1 MKEIN
6 LNQLSTS
13 KLSHNH
19 ELLSSLSAV
28 GYSKGNKGGRLGRP
42 GKLSVEQIYEFIMLK
57 SQYSIQYWKC
67 LFKLYQKIYPDVVM
81 PVYHNCLSSVYKFF
95 FWIVKAINLILYQNR
110 NRFLAGKV
118 KVALIDSTPLPV
130 CHILRSSMH
139 RTMKEFAEFSK
150 GTMGWYF
157 GMKFHIVID
166 YSTNLPIYATF
177 TKAKIDDR
185 QILKQIMEDDDLFN
199 NTGTMFVA
207 DKGYQALWLEQL
219 AYETGN
225 YLITGKRKSKSMRIL
240 ASQFDIHL
248 LHHRARVETPFSKLK
263 GKYNMTLTK
272 SRSVFGYLF
281 NYTFSLFSLVSE
293 V

>member
-13 KLSHNH
+13 SLSHNPD
-19 ELLSSLSAV
+19 LLSSLSAV
-28 GYSKGNKGGRLGRP
+28 VGRKGNKGGQLGRP
-42 GKLSVEQIYEFIMLK
+42 RKLSIDQIYECILLK

-67 LFKLYQKIYPDVVM
+67 LFKLYQKIYPDLVM

-95 FWIVKAINLILYQNR
+95 FWLVKAINLILYENR
-110 NRFLAGKV
+110 QRFLAGKV
-118 KVALIDSTPLPV
+118 RVAFIDSTALPV
-130 CHILRSSMH
+130 CHLLRSSRH

-157 GMKFHIVID
+157 GIKFHIVID
-166 YSTNLPIYATF
+166 YCTNLPIYATF

-185 QILKQIMEDDDLFN
+185 QVLKELMESDTLFK

-219 AYETGN
+219 AYDTGN
-225 YLITGKRKSKSMRIL
+225 YLITGKRKSKNMKIL

-272 SRSVFGYLF
+272 ARSVFGYLF
-281 NYTFSLFSLVSE
+281 NYTFSLFSLVNE
-293 V
+293 F

>member
-6 LNQLSTS
+6 LNQSSTLQLSDNS
-13 KLSHNH
+13 
-19 ELLSSLSAV
+19 ELLSRLSAV
-28 GYSKGNKGGRLGRP
+28 AGRKGNNGGQLGRP
-42 GKLSVEQIYEFIMLK
+42 RKLSLDQIHECILLK
-57 SQYSIQYWKC
+57 SQYSIGYWKC
-67 LFKLYQKIYPDVVM
+67 LFKLYQKIYPDLVM

-95 FWIVKAINLILYQNR
+95 FWLVKAINLILYENR
-110 NRFLAGKV
+110 QRFLAGKI

-130 CHILRSSMH
+130 CHILRSSRH
-139 RTMKEFAEFSK
+139 KTMKEFAEFSK

-157 GMKFHIVID
+157 GIKFHIVID
-166 YSTNLPIYATF
+166 YSTNLPIYAVF

-185 QILKQIMEDDDLFN
+185 QVLKQIMENRELFR

-207 DKGYQALWLEQL
+207 DKGYQALWLEEL
-219 AYETGN
+219 AYQTGN
-225 YLITGKRKSKSMRIL
+225 YLITGKRKSKTMRIL

-248 LHHRARVETPFSKLK
+248 LHHRAKVETPFSKLK

-272 SRSVFGYLF
+272 ARSVFGYLF